1 MQLDS
6 GIWDESP
13 QVISVKETVHLL
25 SQVIQKL
32 DENDYF
38 SAQIMVGVAVHLL
51 QNVQSELE
59 QHQQIERMLREVLN
73 SSI

>member
-73 SSI
+73 NSI